1 MTSNKQTATDT
12 IIMYTTS
19 WCSDCHRAKYL
30 LNEYGIEFINIDV
43 EENPEGLAFVK
54 EVNHGNRVVP
64 TIVFPDDSILVEPS
78 NAVLAEK
85 VGIVLE
91 RP

>member
-1 MTSNKQTATDT
+1 MNNEQTKTST
-12 IIMYTTS
+12 IVMYTTS

-30 LNEYGIEFINIDV
+30 LDEYGIEYINIDV
-43 EENPEGLAFVK
+43 EQNPEALAFVQGL
-54 EVNHGNRVVP
+54 NNGNRVVP